1 MIRKLSWIAA
11 IAAILIVGVR
21 IVRPTAPDIRN
32 AEPLGTTLIAFG
44 DSLTYG
50 TGSGK
55 GRDYPT
61 RLSEMLGLP
70 VANAG
75 IPGDTTASALR
86 RLEADVLTR
95 SPRIV
100 FITLG
105 GNDLKN
111 GVSREKAFRNLR
123 SIVEAIQSEGAL
135 VVLGGIDIPFWGRG
149 FAQAYRDLARETGA
163 VLIPN
168 IFDGIMGNR
177 RLMSDSIHPNAAGYA
192 LMAEKFYEAVRPYV
206 R

>member
-1 MIRKLSWIAA
+1 MIRKSTWIAA
-11 IAAILIVGVR
+11 IAVILLAGGKF
-21 IVRPTAPDIRN
+21 VRPTAPEIRN

-50 TGSGK
+50 TGAGE
-55 GRDYPT
+55 GRDYPA
-61 RLSEMLGLP
+61 RLSKMLGLP
-70 VANAG
+70 VVNAG
-75 IPGDTTASALR
+75 VPGDTTGSALR
-86 RLEADVLTR
+86 RLKADVLTR

-111 GVSREKAFRNLR
+111 GISRETAFRNLR
-123 SIVEAIQSEGAL
+123 SIVEAIQAEGAL
-135 VVLGGIDIPFWGRG
+135 VVVGGIDVPFWGRG
-149 FAQAYRDLARETGA
+149 FGQAYLDLARETGA
-163 VLIPN
+163 VLIPD
-168 IFDGIMGNR
+168 IFEGIMGNR

-192 LMAEKFYEAVRPYV
+192 LMAEKFHESVKPYL

>member
-1 MIRKLSWIAA
+1 MMRKITWIAA
-11 IAAILIVGVR
+11 VAVILIAGAR
-21 IVRPTAPDIRN
+21 IVRPTAPEIRN
-32 AEPLGTTLIAFG
+32 ADPLGTTLIAFG

-50 TGSGK
+50 TGAGP

-61 RLSEMLGLP
+61 RLSELLGLP
-70 VANAG
+70 VVNAG
-75 IPGDTTASALR
+75 VPGDTTASALR
-86 RLEADVLTR
+86 RLAADVLTR

-111 GVSREKAFRNLR
+111 GVSREAAFGNLR
-123 SIVEAIQSEGAL
+123 EIIEGIQAEGAL
-135 VVLGGIDIPFWGRG
+135 VVLAGIDIPFWGRG

-163 VLIPN
+163 VLIPD
-168 IFDGIMGNR
+168 IFDGIIGDR

-192 LMAEKFYEAVRPYV
+192 LMAEKFHEAVRPYV

>member
-1 MIRKLSWIAA
+1 MIRKLTWIAA
-11 IAAILIVGVR
+11 IAVIFMAGARIL
-21 IVRPTAPDIRN
+21 RPTAPEIRN
-32 AEPLGTTLIAFG
+32 ADPLGTALIAFG

-50 TGSGK
+50 TGAGQ
-55 GRDYPT
+55 GRDYPA
-61 RLSEMLGLP
+61 RLSELLGLP
-70 VANAG
+70 VVNAG
-75 IPGDTTASALR
+75 VPGDTTASALR

-111 GVSREKAFRNLR
+111 GVSGEIAFRNLR
-123 SIVEAIQSEGAL
+123 KIVEAIQAEGAL

-163 VLIPN
+163 VLIPD
-168 IFDGIMGNR
+168 IFDGIIGDR
-177 RLMSDSIHPNAAGYA
+177 RLMSDSIHPNAVGYA
-192 LMAEKFYEAVRPYV
+192 VMAEKFHQAVQPYV